1 MPQLSIII
9 PLFNS
14 CDFILRALQSCI
26 NQTLKDIEILII
38 DDKGKDNSLNI
49 VLEFAKKDPRIK
61 IFQNEENLGTFA
73 SRNIGVLHS
82 SSDFIMFLDSD
93 DFLTLDACEIA
104 FKEMK
109 KGFDLLCFDAFVHR
123 VKTKQFY
130 RFKQDEVFNQK
141 EFLEFLSKQRHF
153 CWSVWAKCF
162 RRDIILKS
170 FEKVK
175 IDECLS
181 YGEDVLFC
189 YVYFMFCEK
198 IAVFKTCIYHYEF
211 NPNGR
216 YENKNKEILNQNYQ
230 DKKKSNEII
239 RNLSNDFKY
248 EEFNKKILENLEK
261 DIDALKSRINFYPSS
276 LQSFINF

>member
-14 CDFILRALQSCI
+14 CEFISRALKSCI

-38 DDKGKDNSLNI
+38 DDKSKDNSLNM
-49 VLEFAKKDPRIK
+49 VLEFTKKDPRIK

-73 SRNIGVLHS
+73 SRNLGVSCS

-93 DFLTLDACEIA
+93 DFLALDACEIVL
-104 FKEMK
+104 KEMK

-141 EFLEFLSKQRHF
+141 EFLDFLSKQRHF

-162 RRDIILKS
+162 RKDIILKS
-170 FEKVK
+170 FEKIK
-175 IDECLS
+175 IDEHLS
-181 YGEDVLFC
+181 YGEDVLF
-189 YVYFMFCEK
+189 
-198 IAVFKTCIYHYEF
+198 
-211 NPNGR
+211 
-216 YENKNKEILNQNYQ
+216 
-230 DKKKSNEII
+230 
-239 RNLSNDFKY
+239 
-248 EEFNKKILENLEK
+248 
-261 DIDALKSRINFYPSS
+261 
-276 LQSFINF
+276 

>member
-14 CDFILRALQSCI
+14 CDFISRALQSCI

-38 DDKGKDNSLNI
+38 DDKSKDNSLNI

-73 SRNIGVLHS
+73 SRNLGVLHS

-93 DFLTLDACEIA
+93 DFLALNACELALTKI
-104 FKEMK
+104 KQ
-109 KGFDLLCFDAFVHR
+109 GFDLLCFDAFVHR

-141 EFLEFLSKQRHF
+141 EFFEFLGKQKHF
-153 CWSVWAKCF
+153 CWSVWAKLF
-162 RRDIILKS
+162 RKDLILKS
-170 FEKVK
+170 FER
-175 IDECLS
+175 INLYERLS

-189 YVYFMFCEK
+189 YMNFLECDKMG
-198 IAVFKTCIYHYEF
+198 VFKECIYHYEF
-211 NPNGR
+211 NEKGR
-216 YENKNKEILNQNYQ
+216 YENKNKEILWQNYK
-230 DKKKSNEII
+230 DKKRSNELIKK
-239 RNLSNDFKY
+239 LSLESKDD
-248 EEFNKKILENLEK
+248 EFCKRLFEVLEK
-261 DIDALKSRINFYPSS
+261 EGMGLVERLK
-276 LQSFINF
+276 